1 MRAKSLILGNQ
12 PGAIPVVCAV
22 CLAAVVACGSPADEE
37 RPEGA
42 DTTAAV
48 DMVPRTADAD
58 SEPDTAP
65 TTGSG
70 LRAELEALA
79 DTDVTGTVSLTP
91 GAGGTTVSVQIH
103 GANSG
108 LPYVAEIVSG
118 SCTNPGAVLEEIGR
132 ITAGE
137 QGDGEF
143 HEVVDRDLVGTD
155 RSARAVRVRGAGDPT
170 AIVACGNLAP

>member
-1 MRAKSLILGNQ
+1 MRVKSLILGDQ
-12 PGAIPVVCAV
+12 PGVIPAVCAA

-37 RPEGA
+37 RLEEA

-48 DMVPRTADAD
+48 DMVPRAADVD
-58 SEPDTAP
+58 SEPDTAA
-65 TTGSG
+65 TTVSG

-79 DTDVTGTVSLTP
+79 GTDVTGTVSLTP

-118 SCTNPGAVLEEIGR
+118 SCTSPGAVLEEIGR
-132 ITAGE
+132 ITGVAMETAKSRLRYALGK
-137 QGDGEF
+137 
-143 HEVVDRDLVGTD
+143 L
-155 RSARAVRVRGAGDPT
+155 RGALRQHQSPNIQ
-170 AIVACGNLAP
+170 ARVSP